1 MYLYCL
7 RLVALSGFLL
17 IHYKNGLIL
26 SVHIN
31 IMIIIINLNREK
43 VEMRKLNYFSI
54 ALLPLMLAACG
65 GNFGVQPVAKPTP
78 TAQTPSDSKPSKPED
93 VPTPP
98 PAGPSVETTPV
109 NRPAVGAAMRLLRRN
124 IATSDKDGNDFPNS
138 KQAEEKLSFKEE
150 DILFLYG
157 SKKDQRQQLEDKIH
171 QLNPNV
177 QIRTSK
183 NENKKYGYK
192 FVDAGYVYTKDG
204 KDEIEWTSNYKQS
217 TNRFGYDGFVYYS
230 GEHPSQSLPS
240 AGTVKY
246 SGNWQ
251 YMTDAI
257 RHRTGKAGDPSED
270 LGYIVYYGQNVGAT
284 SYAATAD
291 DREGKHPAEYT
302 VNFDQKTLNG
312 KLIKNQYVQKRDD
325 PKKPLTIYDI
335 TAKLDGNRFTGSAK
349 VNTEVK
355 TNHADKEYLFFHT
368 DADQRLEGGFFGDN
382 GEELAG
388 RFISNDNSVFGVFAG
403 KQKTDASGT
412 NPAMPSE
419 KHTKILDSLKISV
432 DEASDNNAR
441 TFAISPMPDLG
452 HPDKLLV
459 EGREIPL
466 VNQEQTIDLAD
477 GRKMTV
483 RACCDFL
490 TYVKLG
496 RIKTD
501 RPASKPKAEDKRE
514 DEESAGVGNDEE
526 GEDEIGDEEGGAG
539 DEAVGDEGSEEDEA
553 AENEGGEED
562 EAEEPEEESPAEGGG
577 GGSDGISP
585 APEAPK
591 GRDIDLFLK
600 GIRTAE
606 ADIPKTGTAHYTGT
620 WEARIG
626 KPIQWDNQADKAAK
640 AEFTVD
646 FGGKSIS
653 GTLTEKNGV
662 QPAFYIENGKIEG
675 NGFHATAHTRE
686 SGIDLSGQGSTK
698 PQIFKADNL
707 LVTGGFY
714 GPQAEELGGTI
725 FNKDGKSL
733 DITEDTENE
742 AEAGVGE
749 QLEPEVKHQFG
760 VVFGA
765 KKDDKE
771 VEK

>member
-1 MYLYCL
+1 
-7 RLVALSGFLL
+7 
-17 IHYKNGLIL
+17 
-26 SVHIN
+26 
-31 IMIIIINLNREK
+31 
-43 VEMRKLNYFSI
+43 MRKLNYFSI

-109 NRPAVGAAMRLLRRN
+109 NQPAVGAAMRLLRRN
-124 IATSDKDGNDFPNS
+124 TAFHREDGTAIPDS
-138 KQAEEKLSFKEE
+138 KQAEEKLSFKEG
-150 DILFLYG
+150 DVLFLYG
-157 SKKDQRQQLEDKIH
+157 SKENKLQQLKSEIH
-171 QLNPNV
+171 KRNPEAR
-177 QIRTSK
+177 ITTSE
-183 NENKKYGYK
+183 NENKKYNYR
-192 FVDAGYVYTKDG
+192 FVSAGYVFTKNG
-204 KDEIEWTSNYKQS
+204 KDEIEKTSDEKQFS
-217 TNRFGYDGFVYYS
+217 NRLGYDGFVYYS

-240 AGTVKY
+240 AGTVQY

-257 RHRTGKAGDPSED
+257 RHRTGKAVASVD
-270 LGYIVYYGQNVGAT
+270 LGYTTYYGNEIGAT

-291 DREGKHPAEYT
+291 DREKHPAEYT
-302 VNFDQKTLNG
+302 VDFDKKTLTG
-312 KLIKNQYVQKRDD
+312 QLIKNQYVQKKTDE
-325 PKKPLTIYDI
+325 KKPLTIYNI
-335 TAKLDGNRFTGSAK
+335 TATLDGNRFTGSAK
-349 VNTEVK
+349 VNTELK
-355 TNHADKEYLFFHT
+355 TSHADKEYLFFHT

-432 DEASDNNAR
+432 DEASDKNAR

-466 VNQEQTIDLAD
+466 VNQEQIINLAD

-490 TYVKLG
+490 TYVKFG

-501 RPASKPKAEDKRE
+501 RPASKPKAEDKGK
-514 DEESAGVGNDEE
+514 DEEDTGVGNDEE
-526 GEDEIGDEEGGAG
+526 GTEDEAAEGSEGGEDEIGDEGGSA
-539 DEAVGDEGSEEDEA
+539 EDEA
-553 AENEGGEED
+553 AENEGSEED
-562 EAEEPEEESPAEGGG
+562 EGEEAEDPEEESPAEGGG
-577 GGSDGISP
+577 GGSDGILP
-585 APEAPK
+585 TPEAPK

-606 ADIPKTGTAHYTGT
+606 TNIPQTGKARYTGT
-620 WEARIG
+620 WEARIS

-640 AEFTVD
+640 AEFNVD
-646 FGGKSIS
+646 FGEKSIS
-653 GTLTEKNGV
+653 GTLTEQNGV
-662 QPAFYIENGKIEG
+662 QPAFHIENGKIEG

-733 DITEDTENE
+733 DITEDIENE
-742 AEAGVGE
+742 AENEVEAGVGE
-749 QLEPEVKHQFG
+749 PLKPEVKPQFG

>member
-1 MYLYCL
+1 
-7 RLVALSGFLL
+7 
-17 IHYKNGLIL
+17 
-26 SVHIN
+26 
-31 IMIIIINLNREK
+31 MIIIINQIGGK
-43 VEMRKLNYFSI
+43 VGMCKPNYGGI
-54 ALLPLMLAACG
+54 VLLPLLLASCIG
-65 GNFGVQPVAKPTP
+65 GNFGVQPVVESTP
-78 TAQTPSDSKPSKPED
+78 TAYPVTFKSKD

-98 PAGPSVETTPV
+98 PAKPSIETTPV
-109 NRPAVGAAMRLLRRN
+109 NQPAVGAAMRLLRRN
-124 IATSDKDGNDFPNS
+124 TAFHREDGTAIPDS
-138 KQAEEKLSFKEE
+138 KQAEEKLSFKEG
-150 DILFLYG
+150 DVLFLYG
-157 SKKDQRQQLEDKIH
+157 SKENKLQQLKSEIH
-171 QLNPNV
+171 KRNPEAS
-177 QIRTSK
+177 ITTSE
-183 NENKKYGYK
+183 NENKKYNYR
-192 FVDAGYVYTKDG
+192 FVSAGYVFTKNG
-204 KDEIEWTSNYKQS
+204 KDEIEKTSDAKQFS
-217 TNRFGYDGFVYYS
+217 NRLGYDGFVYYS
-230 GEHPSQSLPS
+230 GERPSQSLPS

-251 YMTDAI
+251 YMTDAK
-257 RHRTGKAGDPSED
+257 RHRTGQAVSSVD
-270 LGYIVYYGQNVGAT
+270 LGYTTYYGNEIGAA
-284 SYAATAD
+284 SYEARDAD
-291 DREGKHPAEYT
+291 SREKHPAEYT
-302 VNFDQKTLNG
+302 VDFDKKTLEG
-312 KLIKNQYVQKRDD
+312 KLIKNQYVKPNEQ
-325 PKKPLTIYDI
+325 KKPLTIYDI
-335 TAKLDGNRFTGSAK
+335 TATLDGNRFTGSAK
-349 VNTEVK
+349 VNTELK
-355 TNHADKEYLFFHT
+355 TSHANKEHLFFHT

-403 KQKTDASGT
+403 KQKTNASGT

-432 DEASDNNAR
+432 DEAADKNPR
-441 TFAISPMPDLG
+441 PFAISPMPDFG

-466 VNQEQTIDLAD
+466 VSQEKTIDLAD

-514 DEESAGVGNDEE
+514 DEEDTGVGNDEE
-526 GEDEIGDEEGGAG
+526 GT
-539 DEAVGDEGSEEDEA
+539 EDEA
-553 AENEGGEED
+553 IGDEGGEED
-562 EAEEPEEESPAEGGG
+562 EVSEDGSDEDEEEIAEEETEEEANEAEEESPAEEGG
-577 GGSDGISP
+577 GGSDGILP

-626 KPIQWDNQADKAAK
+626 KPIQWDNQADKTAK
-640 AEFTVD
+640 AKFTVD

-653 GTLTEKNGV
+653 GTLTEQNGV
-662 QPAFYIENGKIEG
+662 QPAFHIENGVIEG
-675 NGFHATAHTRE
+675 NGFHATAHTRDN
-686 SGIDLSGQGSTK
+686 GINLSGTGSTN
-698 PQIFKADNL
+698 PQSFKASNL
-707 LVTGGFY
+707 LVEGGFY

-725 FNKDGKSL
+725 FNNDGKSL

-742 AEAGVGE
+742 AEVENEAEADVGE
-749 QLEPEVKHQFG
+749 QLKPEAKPQFG

-765 KKDDKE
+765 KKDNKE

>member
-1 MYLYCL
+1 MC
-7 RLVALSGFLL
+7 
-17 IHYKNGLIL
+17 
-26 SVHIN
+26 
-31 IMIIIINLNREK
+31 
-43 VEMRKLNYFSI
+43 KLNYFSI

-98 PAGPSVETTPV
+98 PAKPSIETTPV

-124 IATSDKDGNDFPNS
+124 IAFHRKDGTAIPDS
-138 KQAEEKLSFKEE
+138 KQAEEKLLFKED

-157 SKKDQRQQLEDKIH
+157 SKGNELQQLKNEIYKRNPTAKI
-171 QLNPNV
+171 
-177 QIRTSK
+177 ITSE

-192 FVDAGYVYTKDG
+192 FVDAGYVYIKNG
-204 KDEIEWTSNYKQS
+204 KDEIETTSDAKQFS
-217 TNRFGYDGFVYYS
+217 NRLGYDGFVYYS

-240 AGTVKY
+240 AGTVQY

-257 RHRTGKAGDPSED
+257 RHRTGKAGEPSED
-270 LGYIVYYGQNVGAT
+270 LGYLTYYGQNVGAT

-291 DREGKHPAEYT
+291 DREKHPAEYT
-302 VNFDQKTLNG
+302 VDFDKKTLMG
-312 KLIKNQYVQKRDD
+312 QLIKNQYVQNKNNPNE
-325 PKKPLTIYDI
+325 PKKPLTIYNI
-335 TAKLDGNRFTGSAK
+335 TADLNGNRFTGSAK
-349 VNTEVK
+349 VNTELK
-355 TNHADKEYLFFHT
+355 TSHADKEYLFFHT
-368 DADQRLEGGFFGDN
+368 DADQRLEGGFFGDK

-403 KQKTDASGT
+403 KQKTEAANAADT
-412 NPAMPSE
+412 KPALPSE
-419 KHTKILDSLKISV
+419 HTKILDSLKISV
-432 DEASDNNAR
+432 DEAADKNAR
-441 TFAISPMPDLG
+441 PFAVSPMPDFG
-452 HPDKLLV
+452 HPDKLIV

-466 VNQEQTIDLAD
+466 VNQEKTIDLAD

-501 RPASKPKAEDKRE
+501 RLASKPKAEDKGE
-514 DEESAGVGNDEE
+514 DEEGAGVGNGE
-526 GEDEIGDEEGGAG
+526 EDE
-539 DEAVGDEGSEEDEA
+539 DEAVEDEGSEENEA
-553 AENEGGEED
+553 VEDGGSEED
-562 EAEEPEEESPAEGGG
+562 EGEEAEEPEEELPEEGGG
-577 GGSDGISP
+577 GGSDGILP

-626 KPIQWDNQADKAAK
+626 KPIQWDNKADKAAK

-675 NGFHATAHTRE
+675 NGFHATAHTRDN
-686 SGIDLSGQGSTK
+686 GINLSGNDSTNPK
-698 PQIFKADNL
+698 TFQASDL
-707 LVTGGFY
+707 RVEGGFY

-725 FNKDGKSL
+725 FNNDGKSL

-742 AEAGVGE
+742 AEADVGE
-749 QLEPEVKHQFG
+749 QLKPEVKPQFG

-765 KKDDKE
+765 KKDNKE

>member
-1 MYLYCL
+1 
-7 RLVALSGFLL
+7 
-17 IHYKNGLIL
+17 
-26 SVHIN
+26 
-31 IMIIIINLNREK
+31 
-43 VEMRKLNYFSI
+43 MRKLNYFSI

-78 TAQTPSDSKPSKPED
+78 TVQTPSDSKPSKPED

-98 PAGPSVETTPV
+98 PAKPSTETTPV
-109 NRPAVGAAMRLLRRN
+109 NQPAVGAAMRLLRRN
-124 IATSDKDGNDFPNS
+124 TAFHREDGTEIPDS
-138 KQAEEKLSFKEE
+138 KQAEEKLSFQEG
-150 DILFLYG
+150 DVLFLYG
-157 SKKDQRQQLEDKIH
+157 SKENKLQQLKSEIH
-171 QLNPNV
+171 KRNPNV
-177 QIRTSK
+177 RIRTSE
-183 NENKKYGYK
+183 NENKKYDYK
-192 FVDAGYVYTKDG
+192 FVDAGYVYVKG
-204 KDEIEWTSNYKQS
+204 KDEIKWTLDYKQFS
-217 TNRFGYDGFVYYS
+217 NRLGYDGFVYYS
-230 GEHPSQSLPS
+230 GERPSQSLPG
-240 AGTVKY
+240 AGTVEY

-251 YMTDAI
+251 YMTDVK
-257 RHRTGKAGDPSED
+257 RHRAGKAVGIDN
-270 LGYIVYYGQNVGAT
+270 LGYITFYGNDVGAT
-284 SYAATAD
+284 SYAAKDAD
-291 DREGKHPAEYT
+291 DREKHPAKYT
-302 VNFDQKTLNG
+302 VDFGNKTLKG
-312 KLIKNQYVQKRDD
+312 ELIKNQYVKPREQQ
-325 PKKPLTIYDI
+325 KPLTIYDI

-349 VNTEVK
+349 VNTELK
-355 TNHADKEYLFFHT
+355 KSYADKEHLFFHT

-403 KQKTDASGT
+403 KQKTDASNASDT
-412 NPAMPSE
+412 NPAMPSG

-466 VNQEQTIDLAD
+466 VNQEQTIQLAD

-483 RACCDFL
+483 SACCDFL

-501 RPASKPKAEDKRE
+501 RPASKPKAEDKGKDEEGAGVDNGEEGTE
-514 DEESAGVGNDEE
+514 DEAAEGSEG
-526 GEDEIGDEEGGAG
+526 GEDEIGDEGGGA
-539 DEAVGDEGSEEDEA
+539 EDEA

-562 EAEEPEEESPAEGGG
+562 EAEEPEEPEEESPEEGGG

-620 WEARIG
+620 WEARIS
-626 KPIQWDNQADKAAK
+626 KPIQWDNQADKTAK
-640 AEFTVD
+640 AEFNVD
-646 FGGKSIS
+646 FGEKSIS

-662 QPAFYIENGKIEG
+662 QPAFHIENGKIEG
-675 NGFHATAHTRE
+675 NGFHATARTRE
-686 SGIDLSGQGSTK
+686 NGINLSGQGSTNPK
-698 PQIFKADNL
+698 TFQANDL
-707 LVTGGFY
+707 RVEGGFY

-725 FNKDGKSL
+725 FNNDGKSL

-742 AEAGVGE
+742 AEAEAEADVGE
-749 QLEPEVKHQFG
+749 QLKPEVKPQFG

-765 KKDDKE
+765 KKDNKE

>member
-1 MYLYCL
+1 
-7 RLVALSGFLL
+7 
-17 IHYKNGLIL
+17 
-26 SVHIN
+26 
-31 IMIIIINLNREK
+31 
-43 VEMRKLNYFSI
+43 MRKLNYFSI
-54 ALLPLMLAACG
+54 ALLPLMLASCG

-98 PAGPSVETTPV
+98 PAKPSIETTPV

-124 IATSDKDGNDFPNS
+124 TAFHREDGTEIPDS
-138 KQAEEKLSFKEE
+138 KQAEEKLSFKEG
-150 DILFLYG
+150 DVLFLYG
-157 SKKDQRQQLEDKIH
+157 SKENKLQQLKSEIH
-171 QLNPNV
+171 KRDPDV
-177 QIRTSK
+177 EIRTSEK
-183 NENKKYGYK
+183 ENKKYGYK
-192 FVDAGYVYTKDG
+192 FVDAGYVYAKG
-204 KDEIEWTSNYKQS
+204 KDEIKWTSDRKQFS
-217 TNRFGYDGFVYYS
+217 NRLGYDGFVYYS

-240 AGTVKY
+240 AGTVQY

-270 LGYIVYYGQNVGAT
+270 LGYLTYYGQNVGAT

-291 DREGKHPAEYT
+291 DREKHPAKYT
-302 VNFDQKTLNG
+302 VDFDKKTLTG
-312 KLIKNQYVQKRDD
+312 QLIKNQYVQNKNNPDE
-325 PKKPLTIYDI
+325 PKKPLTIYNI
-335 TAKLDGNRFTGSAK
+335 TADLNGNRFTGSAS
-349 VNTEVK
+349 VNPDLAK
-355 TNHADKEYLFFHT
+355 SHAKKEHLFFHT
-368 DADQRLEGGFFGDN
+368 NADQRLEGGFFGDK

-441 TFAISPMPDLG
+441 QFAISSMPDLG

-466 VNQEQTIDLAD
+466 VSQEKTIDLAD

-501 RPASKPKAEDKRE
+501 RPASKPKAEDKGK
-514 DEESAGVGNDEE
+514 DEEDTGVGNDEE
-526 GEDEIGDEEGGAG
+526 DEDEAAEGSEGGEDEIGDEEGSA
-539 DEAVGDEGSEEDEA
+539 EDEA
-553 AENEGGEED
+553 AENEGSEED
-562 EAEEPEEESPAEGGG
+562 EGEEAEDPEEESPEEGGG
-577 GGSDGISP
+577 GGSDGIPP
-585 APEAPK
+585 ASEAPK

-606 ADIPKTGTAHYTGT
+606 ADIPQTGKARYTGT
-620 WEARIG
+620 WEARIS
-626 KPIQWDNQADKAAK
+626 KPIQWDNHADKKAAK

-653 GTLTEKNGV
+653 GKLTEKNGV
-662 QPAFYIENGKIEG
+662 EPAFHIENGKIEG
-675 NGFHATAHTRE
+675 NGFHATARTRDN
-686 SGIDLSGQGSTK
+686 GINLSGNDSTN
-698 PQIFKADNL
+698 PQSFKANNL

-725 FNKDGKSL
+725 FNNDGKSL
-733 DITEDTENE
+733 GITEDIENEAE

-749 QLEPEVKHQFG
+749 QLEPEVKPQFG

-765 KKDDKE
+765 KKDNKE

>member
-1 MYLYCL
+1 MC
-7 RLVALSGFLL
+7 
-17 IHYKNGLIL
+17 KP
-26 SVHIN
+26 
-31 IMIIIINLNREK
+31 
-43 VEMRKLNYFSI
+43 NYGGI
-54 ALLPLMLAACG
+54 VLLPLLLASCIG
-65 GNFGVQPVAKPTP
+65 GNFGVQPVVESTP
-78 TAQTPSDSKPSKPED
+78 TAYPVTFKSKD

-109 NRPAVGAAMRLLRRN
+109 NQPAVGAAMRLLRRN
-124 IATSDKDGNDFPNS
+124 TAFHREDGTAIPDS
-138 KQAEEKLSFKEE
+138 KQAEEKLSFKEG
-150 DILFLYG
+150 DVLFLYG
-157 SKKDQRQQLEDKIH
+157 SKENKLQQLKSEIH
-171 QLNPNV
+171 KRNPEAS
-177 QIRTSK
+177 ITTSE
-183 NENKKYGYK
+183 NENKKYNYR
-192 FVDAGYVYTKDG
+192 FVSAGYVFTKNG
-204 KDEIEWTSNYKQS
+204 KDEIEKTSDEKQFS
-217 TNRFGYDGFVYYS
+217 NRLGYDGFVYYS

-251 YMTDAI
+251 YMTDAK
-257 RHRTGKAGDPSED
+257 RHRTGQAVSSVD
-270 LGYIVYYGQNVGAT
+270 LGYTTYYGNEIGAA
-284 SYAATAD
+284 SYEARDAD
-291 DREGKHPAEYT
+291 SREKHPAEYT
-302 VNFDQKTLNG
+302 VDFDRKTLTG
-312 KLIKNQYVQKRDD
+312 QLIKNQYVQNKNNPDEPKR
-325 PKKPLTIYDI
+325 PLTIYNI
-335 TAKLDGNRFTGSAK
+335 TADLNGNRFTGSAK
-349 VNTEVK
+349 VNTELK
-355 TNHADKEYLFFHT
+355 KSHADKEHLFFHT

-419 KHTKILDSLKISV
+419 KHTKILDSRKISV
-432 DEASDNNAR
+432 DEATDEKAR
-441 TFAISPMPDLG
+441 PFAISPMPDFG

-466 VNQEQTIDLAD
+466 VNQEQIINLAD

-501 RPASKPKAEDKRE
+501 RPASKPKAEDKGE
-514 DEESAGVGNDEE
+514 DEEDTGVGNGE
-526 GEDEIGDEEGGAG
+526 EDE
-539 DEAVGDEGSEEDEA
+539 DEAVEDEGSEENEAVEDGGSEEDEA
-553 AENEGGEED
+553 VEGEDGEED
-562 EAEEPEEESPAEGGG
+562 EGEEAEEESPEEGN
-577 GGSDGISP
+577 GGSDGILP

-606 ADIPKTGTAHYTGT
+606 TNIPQTGKARYIGT

-626 KPIQWDNQADKAAK
+626 KPIQWDNQADKKAAK
-640 AEFTVD
+640 AEFNVD
-646 FGGKSIS
+646 FGEKSIS
-653 GTLTEKNGV
+653 GKLTEKNGV
-662 QPAFYIENGKIEG
+662 EPAFHIENGKIEG
-675 NGFHATAHTRE
+675 NGFHATARTRE
-686 SGIDLSGQGSTK
+686 SGINLSGNDSTN
-698 PQIFKADNL
+698 PQSFKANNL

-725 FNKDGKSL
+725 FNNDGKSL
-733 DITEDTENE
+733 GITEDTENE
-742 AEAGVGE
+742 AEAEAGVDE
-749 QLEPEVKHQFG
+749 QLEPEVKPQFG

-765 KKDDKE
+765 KKDNKE

>member
-1 MYLYCL
+1 
-7 RLVALSGFLL
+7 
-17 IHYKNGLIL
+17 
-26 SVHIN
+26 
-31 IMIIIINLNREK
+31 
-43 VEMRKLNYFSI
+43 MRKLNYFSI

-98 PAGPSVETTPV
+98 PAKPSIETTPV

-124 IATSDKDGNDFPNS
+124 IAFYNKDGTEIPDS
-138 KQAEEKLSFKEE
+138 KQAEEKLSFKEG
-150 DILFLYG
+150 DVLFLYG
-157 SKKDQRQQLEDKIH
+157 SKENKLQQLKSEIH
-171 QLNPNV
+171 KRNPNV
-177 QIRTSK
+177 QIRTSEK
-183 NENKKYGYK
+183 ENEKYGYK
-192 FVDAGYVYTKDG
+192 FVDAGYVYTKNG
-204 KDEIEWTSNYKQS
+204 KDEIEKTSDAKQFS
-217 TNRFGYDGFVYYS
+217 NRLGYDGFVYYS

-240 AGTVKY
+240 AGTVQY

-270 LGYIVYYGQNVGAT
+270 LGYRTYYGQNVGAT

-291 DREGKHPAEYT
+291 DRERHPAKYT
-302 VNFDQKTLNG
+302 VDFDKKTLTG
-312 KLIKNQYVQKRDD
+312 QLIKNQYVQKKTDE
-325 PKKPLTIYDI
+325 KKPLTIYNI
-335 TAKLDGNRFTGSAK
+335 TAKLDGNRFTGSAR
-349 VNTEVK
+349 VNPDLAK
-355 TNHADKEYLFFHT
+355 NHAKKEHLFFHT
-368 DADQRLEGGFFGDN
+368 DADQRLEGGFFGDK

-432 DEASDNNAR
+432 DEATDKNAR
-441 TFAISPMPDLG
+441 QFAISSMPDLG

-466 VNQEQTIDLAD
+466 VSQEKTINLAD

-514 DEESAGVGNDEE
+514 DEEDTGVGNGEEGTEDEAAE
-526 GEDEIGDEEGGAG
+526 GSEGGEDEIGDEEEGTEDAT
-539 DEAVGDEGSEEDEA
+539 VGD
-553 AENEGGEED
+553 EGGEED
-562 EAEEPEEESPAEGGG
+562 EAEEPEEESPEEGGG

-620 WEARIG
+620 WEARIS
-626 KPIQWDNQADKAAK
+626 KPIQWDNQADKTAK
-640 AEFTVD
+640 AEFNVD
-646 FGGKSIS
+646 FGKKSIS

-662 QPAFYIENGKIEG
+662 EPAFHIENGKIEG
-675 NGFHATAHTRE
+675 NGFHATARTRDN
-686 SGIDLSGQGSTK
+686 GINLSGNDSTN
-698 PQIFKADNL
+698 PQSFKANNL

-733 DITEDTENE
+733 DITEDTEHEAEVENE
-742 AEAGVGE
+742 ADVGE
-749 QLEPEVKHQFG
+749 QLEPEVKPQFG

-765 KKDDKE
+765 KKDNKE

>member
-1 MYLYCL
+1 MC
-7 RLVALSGFLL
+7 
-17 IHYKNGLIL
+17 
-26 SVHIN
+26 
-31 IMIIIINLNREK
+31 
-43 VEMRKLNYFSI
+43 KLNYFSI

-98 PAGPSVETTPV
+98 PAKPSIETTPV

-124 IATSDKDGNDFPNS
+124 IATFDKNGNEIPDS
-138 KQAEEKLSFKEE
+138 KQAEEELSFKEE
-150 DILFLYG
+150 DVLFLYG
-157 SKKDQRQQLEDKIH
+157 SKKDKLQQLKDKIH
-171 QLNPNV
+171 QRNPNV
-177 QIRTSK
+177 QISTSK
-183 NENKKYGYK
+183 NEDEKYNYQ
-192 FVDAGYVYTKDG
+192 FVGVGYVFTKGGSVENEKEKTPDG
-204 KDEIEWTSNYKQS
+204 KEFV
-217 TNRFGYDGFVYYS
+217 NRFSYDGFVYYS

-240 AGTVKY
+240 AGTVQY

-251 YMTDAI
+251 YMTDAK
-257 RHRTGKAGDPSED
+257 HWRTKNSGGGVN
-270 LGYIVYYGQNVGAT
+270 LGFSAFYGNDIGAT
-284 SYAATAD
+284 SYAATDVD
-291 DREGKHPAEYT
+291 DREKHPAEYT
-302 VNFDQKTLNG
+302 VDFDKKTLTG
-312 KLIKNQYVQKRDD
+312 QLIKNQYVQRKTDE
-325 PKKPLTIYDI
+325 KKPLTIYNI

-349 VNTEVK
+349 VNTEVR
-355 TNHADKEYLFFHT
+355 TSHADKEYLFFHT

-432 DEASDNNAR
+432 DEAADKKAR
-441 TFAISPMPDLG
+441 TFAISTMPDFG

-466 VNQEQTIDLAD
+466 VNQEQTIELAD
-477 GRKMTV
+477 GRKMTI

-496 RIKTD
+496 RIKTE
-501 RPASKPKAEDKRE
+501 RPASKPKAEDKGE
-514 DEESAGVGNDEE
+514 DEEDTGVGNGEE
-526 GEDEIGDEEGGAG
+526 SEDEIGDEEGT
-539 DEAVGDEGSEEDEA
+539 EDEA
-553 AENEGGEED
+553 AENEGSEED
-562 EAEEPEEESPAEGGG
+562 EGEEAEEPEEESPEEG
-577 GGSDGISP
+577 GGSDGIPP

-606 ADIPKTGTAHYTGT
+606 TDIPKAGEAHYTGT

-626 KPIQWDNQADKAAK
+626 EPIQWDNQADEKAAK

-646 FGGKSIS
+646 FGKKSIS
-653 GTLTEKNGV
+653 GTLTEQNGV
-662 QPAFYIENGKIEG
+662 EAAFHIENGVIEG
-675 NGFHATAHTRE
+675 NGFHATARTRDN
-686 SGIDLSGQGSTK
+686 GINLSGNGSTNPK
-698 PQIFKADNL
+698 TFQASDL
-707 LVTGGFY
+707 RVEGGFY

-725 FNKDGKSL
+725 FNNDGKSL

-742 AEAGVGE
+742 AEAEAGVGE
-749 QLEPEVKHQFG
+749 QLEPEVKPQFG

-765 KKDDKE
+765 KKDNKE

>member
-1 MYLYCL
+1 MC
-7 RLVALSGFLL
+7 
-17 IHYKNGLIL
+17 
-26 SVHIN
+26 
-31 IMIIIINLNREK
+31 
-43 VEMRKLNYFSI
+43 KLNYGGI

-98 PAGPSVETTPV
+98 PAKPSIEITPV

-124 IATSDKDGNDFPNS
+124 TAFHREDGTEIPDS
-138 KQAEEKLSFKEE
+138 KQAEEKLSFQEG
-150 DILFLYG
+150 DVLFLYG
-157 SKKDQRQQLEDKIH
+157 SKENKLQQLKSEIH
-171 QLNPNV
+171 KRNPNV
-177 QIRTSK
+177 RIRTSE
-183 NENKKYGYK
+183 NENKKYDYK
-192 FVDAGYVYTKDG
+192 FVDAGYVYVKG
-204 KDEIEWTSNYKQS
+204 KDEIKWTLDYKQFS
-217 TNRFGYDGFVYYS
+217 NRLGYDGFVYYS
-230 GEHPSQSLPS
+230 GERPSQSLPG
-240 AGTVKY
+240 AGTVEY

-251 YMTDAI
+251 YMTDVK
-257 RHRTGKAGDPSED
+257 RHRAGKAVGIDN
-270 LGYIVYYGQNVGAT
+270 LGYITFYGNDVGAT
-284 SYAATAD
+284 SYAAKDAD
-291 DREGKHPAEYT
+291 DREKHPAKYT
-302 VNFDQKTLNG
+302 VDFGNKTLKG
-312 KLIKNQYVQKRDD
+312 ELIKNQYVKPREE
-325 PKKPLTIYDI
+325 KKPLTIYNI

-349 VNTEVK
+349 VNTELK
-355 TNHADKEYLFFHT
+355 KSYADKEHLFFHT
-368 DADQRLEGGFFGDN
+368 DADQRLEGGFFGDK

-412 NPAMPSE
+412 NPAMPSG
-419 KHTKILDSLKISV
+419 KHTNILDSRKISV
-432 DEASDNNAR
+432 DEATDKNAR
-441 TFAISPMPDLG
+441 PFAISPMPDFG

-466 VNQEQTIDLAD
+466 VSQEQTIQLAD

-501 RPASKPKAEDKRE
+501 RPASKPKAEDKGE
-514 DEESAGVGNDEE
+514 DEEDTGVGNDEE
-526 GEDEIGDEEGGAG
+526 GTEDEAAEGSEGGEDEIGDEGGSAE
-539 DEAVGDEGSEEDEA
+539 DEAVEDEGSEE
-553 AENEGGEED
+553 EGGE
-562 EAEEPEEESPAEGGG
+562 EAEEPEEESPEEGGG
-577 GGSDGISP
+577 GGSDGIPP
-585 APEAPK
+585 ASEAPK

-620 WEARIG
+620 WEARIS
-626 KPIQWDNQADKAAK
+626 KPIQWDNQADKTAK
-640 AEFTVD
+640 AKFTVD

-714 GPQAEELGGTI
+714 GPQAAELGGTI
-725 FNKDGKSL
+725 FNNDGKSL
-733 DITEDTENE
+733 DITEDTEHETETETE
-742 AEAGVGE
+742 ADVGE
-749 QLEPEVKHQFG
+749 QLKPEAKPQFG

-765 KKDDKE
+765 KKDMQE

>member
-1 MYLYCL
+1 M
-7 RLVALSGFLL
+7 LSA
-17 IHYKNGLIL
+17 
-26 SVHIN
+26 HIN
-31 IMIIIINLNREK
+31 IMIIIINQIWEI
-43 VEMRKLNYFSI
+43 VGMCKLNYYGM

-98 PAGPSVETTPV
+98 PAKPSIETTPV

-138 KQAEEKLSFKEE
+138 KQAEEKLSFKEG
-150 DILFLYG
+150 DVLFLYG
-157 SKKDQRQQLEDKIH
+157 SKKDQRQQLEDKIR
-171 QLNPNV
+171 QRNPTAS
-177 QIRTSK
+177 IITSEK
-183 NENKKYGYK
+183 ENKKYGYK
-192 FVDAGYVYTKDG
+192 FVDAGYVYTKNG
-204 KDEIEWTSNYKQS
+204 TDEIEWTLNHKQFS
-217 TNRFGYDGFVYYS
+217 NRFGYDGFVYYS

-270 LGYIVYYGQNVGAT
+270 LGYLTYYGQNVGAT

-291 DREGKHPAEYT
+291 DRERHPAEYT
-302 VNFDQKTLNG
+302 VDFDKKTLTG
-312 KLIKNQYVQKRDD
+312 QLIKNQYVQNKNNPNE
-325 PKKPLTIYDI
+325 PKKPLTIYNI
-335 TAKLDGNRFTGSAK
+335 TADLNGNRFTGSAK
-349 VNTEVK
+349 VNTELK
-355 TNHADKEYLFFHT
+355 TSHADKEHLFFHT
-368 DADQRLEGGFFGDN
+368 DADQRLEGGFFGDK

-432 DEASDNNAR
+432 DEASDKNAR
-441 TFAISPMPDLG
+441 QFAISPMPDLG

-466 VNQEQTIDLAD
+466 VNQEQTINLAD

-483 RACCDFL
+483 SACCDFL

-501 RPASKPKAEDKRE
+501 RPASKPKAEDKGE
-514 DEESAGVGNDEE
+514 DEEGAGVDNGEEGTEDEAAE
-526 GEDEIGDEEGGAG
+526 GSEGGEDEIGDEGGSA
-539 DEAVGDEGSEEDEA
+539 EDEA
-553 AENEGGEED
+553 AENEGSEED
-562 EAEEPEEESPAEGGG
+562 EGEEAEDPEEESPEEG
-577 GGSDGISP
+577 GGSDGIPP

-606 ADIPKTGTAHYTGT
+606 TNIPQTGKAHYTGT
-620 WEARIG
+620 WEARIS
-626 KPIQWDNQADKAAK
+626 KPIQWDNHADKAAK
-640 AEFTVD
+640 AVFTVD
-646 FGGKSIS
+646 FGEKSIS

-662 QPAFYIENGKIEG
+662 QPAFHIENGKIEG
-675 NGFHATAHTRE
+675 NGFHATARTRDN
-686 SGIDLSGQGSTK
+686 GINLSGNDSTN
-698 PQIFKADNL
+698 PQSFKANNL

-725 FNKDGKSL
+725 FNNDGKSL
-733 DITEDTENE
+733 DITEDIENE
-742 AEAGVGE
+742 VEIEADVGE
-749 QLEPEVKHQFG
+749 QLKPEAKPQFG

-765 KKDDKE
+765 KKDMQE

>member
-1 MYLYCL
+1 MC
-7 RLVALSGFLL
+7 
-17 IHYKNGLIL
+17 KP
-26 SVHIN
+26 
-31 IMIIIINLNREK
+31 
-43 VEMRKLNYFSI
+43 NYGGI
-54 ALLPLMLAACG
+54 VLLPLLLASCIG
-65 GNFGVQPVAKPTP
+65 GNFGVQPVVESTP
-78 TAQTPSDSKPSKPED
+78 TAYPVTFKSKD
-93 VPTPP
+93 VPTSP
-98 PAGPSVETTPV
+98 PAGSSVETTPV

-157 SKKDQRQQLEDKIH
+157 SKKDQRQQLEDKIR
-171 QLNPNV
+171 QPNPTAS
-177 QIRTSK
+177 ITTSEK
-183 NENKKYGYK
+183 KNKKYDYK

-368 DADQRLEGGFFGDN
+368 DADQRLEGGFFGDK

-403 KQKTDASGT
+403 KQKTETANASDT
-412 NPAMPSE
+412 NPALPSG

-432 DEASDNNAR
+432 DEASGENPR
-441 TFAISPMPDLG
+441 PFEVSTMPDFG

-466 VNQEQTIDLAD
+466 VNKEQTIDLAD

-496 RIKTD
+496 RMQTE
-501 RPASKPKAEDKRE
+501 RPAVKPKAQDEEGDEEDAGVDNGE
-514 DEESAGVGNDEE
+514 DEEEIAEESEDEVSEDE
-526 GEDEIGDEEGGAG
+526 GE
-539 DEAVGDEGSEEDEA
+539 EAEVSEEETEEEA
-553 AENEGGEED
+553 EPQ
-562 EAEEPEEESPAEGGG
+562 EAEETEEKSPTEES
-577 GGSDGISP
+577 GSGSNAILP
-585 APEAPK
+585 TPEAPK

-606 ADIPKTGTAHYTGT
+606 TDIPQTGKAHYTGT

-626 KPIQWDNQADKAAK
+626 KPIQWDNHADKAAK
-640 AEFTVD
+640 AVFTVD
-646 FGGKSIS
+646 FGKKSIS

-662 QPAFYIENGKIEG
+662 EPAFHIENGKIEG
-675 NGFHATAHTRE
+675 NGFHATARTRE
-686 SGIDLSGQGSTK
+686 SGINLSGNGSTN
-698 PQIFKADNL
+698 PQSFKADNL

-714 GPQAEELGGTI
+714 GPQAAELGGTI

-733 DITEDTENE
+733 GITEDTEHEVEAEVENE
-742 AEAGVGE
+742 AEADVSE
-749 QLEPEVKHQFG
+749 QLKPEAKPQFG

-765 KKDDKE
+765 KKDNKE

>member
-1 MYLYCL
+1 MC
-7 RLVALSGFLL
+7 
-17 IHYKNGLIL
+17 KP
-26 SVHIN
+26 
-31 IMIIIINLNREK
+31 
-43 VEMRKLNYFSI
+43 NYGGI
-54 ALLPLMLAACG
+54 VLLPLLLASCIG
-65 GNFGVQPVAKPTP
+65 GNFGVQPVVESTP
-78 TAQTPSDSKPSKPED
+78 TAYPVTFKSKD

-109 NRPAVGAAMRLLRRN
+109 NQPAVGAAMRLLRRN
-124 IATSDKDGNDFPNS
+124 TAFHREDGTAIPDS
-138 KQAEEKLSFKEE
+138 KQAEEKLSFKEG
-150 DILFLYG
+150 DVLFLYG
-157 SKKDQRQQLEDKIH
+157 SKENKLQQLKSEIH
-171 QLNPNV
+171 KRNPEAS
-177 QIRTSK
+177 ITTSE
-183 NENKKYGYK
+183 NENKKYNYR
-192 FVDAGYVYTKDG
+192 FVSAGYVFTKNG
-204 KDEIEWTSNYKQS
+204 KDEIEKTSDEKQFS
-217 TNRFGYDGFVYYS
+217 NRLGYDGFVYYS

-251 YMTDAI
+251 YMTDAK
-257 RHRTGKAGDPSED
+257 RHRTGQAVSSVD
-270 LGYIVYYGQNVGAT
+270 LGYTTYYGNEIGAA
-284 SYAATAD
+284 SYEARDAD
-291 DREGKHPAEYT
+291 SREKHPAEYT
-302 VNFDQKTLNG
+302 VDFDKKTLEG
-312 KLIKNQYVQKRDD
+312 KLIKNQYVKPNEQ
-325 PKKPLTIYDI
+325 KKPLTIYDI
-335 TAKLDGNRFTGSAK
+335 TATLDGNRFTGSAK
-349 VNTEVK
+349 INTELK
-355 TNHADKEYLFFHT
+355 TSHADKEYLFFHT
-368 DADQRLEGGFFGDN
+368 DADQRLEGGFFGDK

-432 DEASDNNAR
+432 DEASDKNAR
-441 TFAISPMPDLG
+441 QFAISPMPDLG

-466 VNQEQTIDLAD
+466 VNQEQTINLAD

-501 RPASKPKAEDKRE
+501 RPASKPKAEDKGE
-514 DEESAGVGNDEE
+514 DEEGAGVDNGEE
-526 GEDEIGDEEGGAG
+526 SEDEIGDEEEGTEDA
-539 DEAVGDEGSEEDEA
+539 AVGDEGSEEDEA

-562 EAEEPEEESPAEGGG
+562 EGEEPEEESPAEGGG

-626 KPIQWDNQADKAAK
+626 KPIQWDNQADKTAK
-640 AEFTVD
+640 AEFNVD
-646 FGGKSIS
+646 FGEKSIS

-662 QPAFYIENGKIEG
+662 EPAFHIENGVIEG
-675 NGFHATAHTRE
+675 NGFHATARTRE
-686 SGIDLSGQGSTK
+686 SGINLSGNGSTN
-698 PQIFKADNL
+698 PQSFKADNL

-733 DITEDTENE
+733 GITEDTENE

-749 QLEPEVKHQFG
+749 QLGPEVKPQFG

-765 KKDDKE
+765 KKDNKE